1 MIKTLEHYEPRV
13 KNKPAGT
20 YSDGRACIAGVL
32 DEGLIETA
40 EDICMTDAGDKVAS
54 VNLPFLL
61 ARFLHN
67 TIFL

>member
-1 MIKTLEHYEPRV
+1 MIQILEHYEPRV

-20 YSDGRACIAGVL
+20 YPDGRACIAGVV

-40 EDICMTDAGDKVAS
+40 EVIFVTDAGDNVAY

-61 ARFLHN
+61 ARFLRN
-67 TIFL
+67 TISL